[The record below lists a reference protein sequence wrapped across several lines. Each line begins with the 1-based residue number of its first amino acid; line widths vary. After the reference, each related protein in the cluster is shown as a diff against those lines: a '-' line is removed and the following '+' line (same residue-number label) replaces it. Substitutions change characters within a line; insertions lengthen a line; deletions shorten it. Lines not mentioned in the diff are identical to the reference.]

1 MTQINL
7 LNIQIKSDIHQHV
20 YENIEKYV
28 PRESIGT
35 QQDHLLVEEKLSI
48 LIAFFPHQYFKVSKE
63 NT

>member
-35 QQDHLLVEEKLSI
+35 QQDYLLVEEKLSI
-48 LIAFFPHQYFKVSKE
+48 LIAFFHINISKFQKKAH
-63 NT
+63 